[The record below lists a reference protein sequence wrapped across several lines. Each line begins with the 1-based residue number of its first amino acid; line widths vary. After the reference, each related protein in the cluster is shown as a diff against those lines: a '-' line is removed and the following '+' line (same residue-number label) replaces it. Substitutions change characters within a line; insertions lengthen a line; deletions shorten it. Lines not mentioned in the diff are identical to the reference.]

1 MQIPSEKRSYCHH
14 HAPQHIHKLS
24 LPSKVDPDQL
34 DLEQPE
40 LQASKKR
47 KVGRK
52 RKLCSF
58 YHETSTIEE
67 LQSCNLISAEDNI
80 EQKGF
85 VEVIEIIDV
94 STLPDPDPHDPD
106 NPDSLENIQVTDIHT
121 VKQEQFEDFSDEDED
136 LNFDESSN
144 GQHDFQVTIEATTEI
159 CKLCEKDI
167 GIDDFIDHLV
177 KNHLVLKSYV
187 NKSIIYPVTCTEKNC
202 RRSLDK
208 AKDFINHLIKD
219 HNKARIHYDRMVKMV
234 QQEENAKLRPTIDIT
249 DDSSMTLHSNSI
261 PKITKRTSSFSKS
274 VTSKTIPIKRKKLEA
289 NDNDDVNAENDS
301 TQDGPIH
308 RIISTPKSKTVLQ
321 NLKEE
326 LEQQRQQID
335 KLIKENQGLVMS
347 KQDLL
352 MKTAELE
359 IEKEALKVE
368 NADLKSRIHNAKQAL
383 M

>member
-1 MQIPSEKRSYCHH
+1 MAAVTTCAHSLKCKKFYHLHCAFKNGCLQIPSEKRSYCHH
-14 HAPQHIHKLS
+14 HAKQHIHKLS

-34 DLEQPE
+34 DLEQSE

-47 KVGRK
+47 KGRK
-52 RKLCSF
+52 RKLCSY

-67 LQSCNLISAEDNI
+67 LQSCNLISAEDEI

-121 VKQEQFEDFSDEDED
+121 VKQEQFEDFSDEDEN
-136 LNFDESSN
+136 LNFEESSN

-234 QQEENAKLRPTIDIT
+234 QQEKNL
-249 DDSSMTLHSNSI
+249 SNC
-261 PKITKRTSSFSKS
+261 S
-274 VTSKTIPIKRKKLEA
+274 VTIFFNYLFYSHLICQSQELHC
-289 NDNDDVNAENDS
+289 N
-301 TQDGPIH
+301 
-308 RIISTPKSKTVLQ
+308 
-321 NLKEE
+321 
-326 LEQQRQQID
+326 LEQLFDHKHNPDIVDEQ
-335 KLIKENQGLVMS
+335 
-347 KQDLL
+347 
-352 MKTAELE
+352 
-359 IEKEALKVE
+359 
-368 NADLKSRIHNAKQAL
+368 KSH
-383 M
+383 